1 MYVLQ
6 LLIIIIIIIISIS
19 RIPAWIGRWGQRPH
33 TLHFLCNAPK
43 LLCTPE
49 ICVWAAH
56 QNSGPIK
63 CILCCRVGC
72 LNANFSG
79 EHRVVSFLQLSEISF
94 TRDTHGAV
102 AHMAGENIVRSCK
115 GQHPIQNFFASI
127 CICKSEKQGMLLVV
141 ICSRC
146 LYHNLHVYLYFWLY
160 LQIQRMVGS
169 CTRLTPETFCAAQKL
184 LCAPFS
190 LFWRLFSKKHSMIWH
205 WAKSF

>member
-1 MYVLQ
+1 M
-6 LLIIIIIIIISIS
+6 LIF
-19 RIPAWIGRWGQRPH
+19 R
-33 TLHFLCNAPK
+33 
-43 LLCTPE
+43 
-49 ICVWAAH
+49 
-56 QNSGPIK
+56 
-63 CILCCRVGC
+63 
-72 LNANFSG
+72 G

-102 AHMAGENIVRSCK
+102 AHMARENIVRSCK

-127 CICKSEKQGMLLVV
+127 CICIIEKEGMLLVV

-169 CTRLTPETFCAAQKL
+169 CTRSTPETFCAAQKL

-190 LFWRLFSKKHSMIWH
+190 LFWRLFPKNIPWYGTGQNPDELFKKSVFECNVSTVWKILGLVSNVCKKNGNFC
-205 WAKSF
+205 AKTKR